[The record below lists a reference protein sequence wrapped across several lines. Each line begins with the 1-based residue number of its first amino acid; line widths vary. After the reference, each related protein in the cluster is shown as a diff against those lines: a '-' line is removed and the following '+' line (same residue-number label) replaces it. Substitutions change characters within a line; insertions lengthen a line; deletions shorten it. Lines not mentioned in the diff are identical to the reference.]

1 MVFISPPPLLHHCT
15 GLESANCLL
24 EYIATISFYG
34 KPTPKM
40 ICLNYKLQARRSGSS
55 HTNLQNHVAKNGNPP
70 PPIIRCEWAPGN
82 EQHHHPSQGVVEGP
96 PRQAGHAGHLQHH
109 EVSTVLSSSEY
120 AWSFSWIVWP
130 WPPRDGRACWWRW
143 APGCTSAGGS
153 QRCSAWGGTSTPAI
167 WIFSSCKYRI

>member
-70 PPIIRCEWAPGN
+70 PPIIRCERAPGN

-109 EVSTVLSSSEY
+109 GVSTALSNLCAVCCAYLRLFNFDIEIVKSLRTH
-120 AWSFSWIVWP
+120 FSYL
-130 WPPRDGRACWWRW
+130 DWWR
-143 APGCTSAGGS
+143 
-153 QRCSAWGGTSTPAI
+153 QLV
-167 WIFSSCKYRI
+167 